1 MHRNCLTR
9 GLAQNKHLI
18 NGSISLSP
26 PLSSL
31 PPLNL
36 IIVVVVVSGSSNC
49 IWQHQA
55 FLSFGKLLN
64 IVAPY
69 CLSAPHPLTVLP
81 PSTPTGE
88 RLLPSPKID
97 VPRSL
102 SLAPFLSYSSCSP
115 RPRQPRTFLSF
126 HLPST
131 GQQIPYC
138 SSNSDLPEPDIQ
150 SSYAV
155 NQTYHRCSW
164 PGWPHQRLSQ
174 PLTL

>member
-1 MHRNCLTR
+1 MV
-9 GLAQNKHLI
+9 
-18 NGSISLSP
+18 P
-26 PLSSL
+26 FP
-31 PPLNL
+31 
-36 IIVVVVVSGSSNC
+36 
-49 IWQHQA
+49 
-55 FLSFGKLLN
+55 F
-64 IVAPY
+64 
-69 CLSAPHPLTVLP
+69 
-81 PSTPTGE
+81 
-88 RLLPSPKID
+88 LLPFLLFLLLILLLLLLLFQGLPIVFDNIKHSCLLGNSWISWHPIVL
-97 VPRSL
+97 VPPILWLFFPLQHPQARGFFL
-102 SLAPFLSYSSCSP
+102 PQRLMFPGVYLWLLSYLTLHAPTAP
-115 RPRQPRTFLSF
+115 RRPRTFLSF